1 MRILGRWAPR
11 RTDRHCRGLTHA
23 DKAKAKALE
32 LAVEVEVEVCA
43 TSVGGSSGAS
53 PEPLDAAIMVA
64 PAAAGFHQLARM
76 QRDDGSTAEPLTPL
90 TR

>member
-1 MRILGRWAPR
+1 MRILGRRAPR

-23 DKAKAKALE
+23 AKAKALE
-32 LAVEVEVEVCA
+32 LAVEVEVCA

-76 QRDDGSTAEPLTPL
+76 QRDDGSTAEPLTTL

>member
-1 MRILGRWAPR
+1 LADGHLAAQIVIAEGSGVQM
-11 RTDRHCRGLTHA
+11 LTQA

-32 LAVEVEVEVCA
+32 LAVEVEVCA

-76 QRDDGSTAEPLTPL
+76 QRDDGSTAEPLTTL